1 MAIKK
6 SPNLHVLTW
15 NMSTHEIK
23 NGTSQAILGCFS
35 FLSSCIPLNG
45 TKSLKELWIW
55 QKSLHKWYHMY
66 LINSM
71 SLNVKEQHL
80 KSLVIWIWN
89 PKIQRCT
96 CITGNSEHTENRTS
110 GYSIYSFYE
119 THWTIY
125 EPKRTKS
132 RGPWASIFH
141 GTQSIFVYKI
151 ASNYIYNIIQVFNC
165 FNYLTKPRHQM
176 SFRENKIVNLMIKM

>member
-6 SPNLHVLTW
+6 SQPSCFNMKYVNTW
-15 NMSTHEIK
+15 NNTRVK
-23 NGTSQAILGCFS
+23 PFLGCFS
-35 FLSSCIPLNG
+35 FLSSCIPLKG

-96 CITGNSEHTENRTS
+96 CITGNSENRTS

-125 EPKRTKS
+125 EPKRSKS

-141 GTQSIFVYKI
+141 GTQSIFVYKL